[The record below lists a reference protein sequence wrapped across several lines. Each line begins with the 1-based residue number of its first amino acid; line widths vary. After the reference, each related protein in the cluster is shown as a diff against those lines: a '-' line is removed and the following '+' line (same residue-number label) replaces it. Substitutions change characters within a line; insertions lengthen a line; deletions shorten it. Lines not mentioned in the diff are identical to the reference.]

1 MVFRA
6 TKKCNPFLFLLLVL
20 ALACQSSA
28 PPRSATSPQGRLSAN
43 ETRVRPGA
51 ERLEVVLPLL
61 RGKRVGLVVNHT
73 SLVGQT
79 HLVDTLLASGIKV
92 VRIFAP
98 EHGFRGT
105 ADAGERLTDSRD
117 PRTGLPVISLYGK
130 KKKPAPKDLAGLDLV
145 VYDIQD
151 VGARFYTYISTMS
164 LVMEA
169 CAEQGVPFLVLDRP
183 DPNGH
188 YVDGPVLDTA
198 FRSFVGMH
206 PVPVVYGMTPG
217 EYARMVNGEGWL
229 KGGIH
234 CALDVVPCAGY
245 THDTPYTLPV
255 RPSPNLP
262 NMRAVYL
269 YPSLCFFEPTVVS
282 VGRGTDKQFQVIG
295 APEAPIGD
303 YEFRP
308 MPMPGARHPKHEGK
322 RCRGFDLTTLAP
334 EAIRNQRQLDLSW
347 LIRFYQAWPDKS
359 SFFLS
364 EKTFDRLAG
373 TDQLRRQLAAGMSE
387 EEIRQSW
394 QQDLQRFRLM
404 RRKYLLYD

>member
-1 MVFRA
+1 MVYPT
-6 TKKCNPFLFLLLVL
+6 TKKCNPLLFLLLLCL
-20 ALACQSSA
+20 AQACQSPPTRLSA
-28 PPRSATSPQGRLSAN
+28 NHTQAGLSAN
-43 ETRVRPGA
+43 ETRLRTGA
-51 ERLEVVLPLL
+51 ERMEVVLPLL

-73 SLVGQT
+73 SRVGRT
-79 HLVDTLLASGIKV
+79 HLVDTLLASGIDV

-105 ADAGERLTDSRD
+105 ADAGERLTDSKD

-130 KKKPAPKDLAGLDLV
+130 KKKPAPADHAIDV
-145 VYDIQD
+145 MVYDIQD

-169 CAEQGVPFLVLDRP
+169 CAEQGVPFIVLDRP
-183 DPNGH
+183 NPNGH

-229 KGGIH
+229 AGGIR
-234 CALDVVPCAGY
+234 CALEVVPCEGY
-245 THDTPYTLPV
+245 THATPYALPV
-255 RPSPNLP
+255 PPSPNLP

-282 VGRGTDKQFQVIG
+282 VGRGTNRQFQVIG
-295 APEAPIGD
+295 APGSPIGD
-303 YEFRP
+303 YEFTP
-308 MPMPGARHPKHEGK
+308 VPMPGARHPKHEGM
-322 RCRGFDLTTLAP
+322 RCRGFDLTKLSP
-334 EAIRNQRQLDLSW
+334 DSLRRQARLDLSW
-347 LIRFYQAWPDKS
+347 LVRFYEAWPDKS
-359 SFFLS
+359 TFFLS

-373 TDQLRRQLAAGMSE
+373 TDQLRRQLAAGLSAQ
-387 EEIRQSW
+387 EIRQSW
-394 QQDLQRFRLM
+394 QEDLEKFMHIRQR
-404 RRKYLLYD
+404 YLLYE

>member
-1 MVFRA
+1 MVFKT
-6 TKKCNPFLFLLLVL
+6 TKKCILFLFHLLVL
-20 ALACQSSA
+20 GLACQSSQA
-28 PPRSATSPQGRLSAN
+28 PRSAPPSQTRLSAN

-51 ERLEVVLPLL
+51 ERLVVVLPLL

-73 SLVGQT
+73 SLVGNT
-79 HLVDTLLASGIKV
+79 HLVDTLLASGIDV

-105 ADAGERLTDSRD
+105 ADAGERLTDSKD

-130 KKKPAPKDLAGLDLV
+130 KKKPAPNDLAGLDLV

-169 CAEQGVPFLVLDRP
+169 CAEQGVPFIVLDRP
-183 DPNGH
+183 NPNGH

-229 KGGIH
+229 SGGIH
-234 CALDVVPCAGY
+234 CTLEVVPCEGY

-255 RPSPNLP
+255 PPSPNLP

-282 VGRGTDKQFQVIG
+282 VGRGTDRQFQVIG
-295 APEAPIGD
+295 APESPIGNF
-303 YEFRP
+303 EFTP
-308 MPMPGARHPKHEGK
+308 TPMPGARHPKHEGK

-334 EAIRNQRQLDLSW
+334 EAVRNQRRLDLSW
-347 LIRFYQAWPDKS
+347 LLRFYEAWPDKD

-364 EKTFDRLAG
+364 EKTFDLLAG
-373 TDQLRRQLAAGMSE
+373 TDELRRQLAAGMSE

-394 QQDLQRFRLM
+394 QERLVQFRKI
-404 RRKYLLYD
+404 RGRYLIYD